1 MIISQTPYRVSFAGG
16 GTDLPAF
23 YRQEYGAVLSTT
35 IDQHMY
41 VTIHRRFE
49 PTIRVSYS
57 RTEMASTLDEVQHE
71 LVREA
76 MRQVEIDEPLEI
88 TTIGDVPA
96 GTGMGSSSSLTVGL
110 LNALYAYRHRVVS
123 PALLAEQAC
132 RIEIDILKKPIGRQD
147 QYAAAFGGV
156 NYIRFNRDDTVDVEP
171 VPCRVE
177 TLTELEQRTLLVY
190 TGQTRDANQILER
203 QSNGTA
209 ERMDVLRQM
218 RDQVSKMRA
227 GADRRRRPRSVRVP
241 FPRGMGAQAV
251 AWLRDQQRSGQRV
264 VRGRPEGGC
273 RGRQAPRSRR
283 WRISPLD
290 GSSLAAPGNPRGAES
305 PARASIPDRP
315 PWQPEYLHPQLGK
328 AQPGTTPCR
337 WSQDRVKALLLAGG
351 LGTRLRPLTDTIPKC
366 LVPIADRPFLDF
378 WIDRLAEA
386 GIHEARVNTHALADQ
401 VRAYITKVNS
411 EGRLHLVESYE
422 PMLLGSAGTVTANA
436 DLADEADQVVIIYAD
451 NFSDIDLRPLLG
463 FSSLPRRSADHGA
476 FPRAQSPRLRDRC
489 SSTRSGRI
497 VSFVEKP
504 EQPATDLANAGLY
517 VVDAQALSPDRRD
530 AARLTWASTFSPD
543 SWGGCAAGFGEVTTW
558 ISELTKPSSERD
570 KMPPRSCRR
579 GTMPKR
585 RKHFVRPSFWI
596 ATVL

>member
-23 YRQEYGAVLSTT
+23 YRQEHGAVLSTT

-110 LNALYAYRHRVVS
+110 LNALYAHRHRVVS

-177 TLTELEQRTLLVY
+177 TLAELEQRTLLVY

-209 ERMDVLRQM
+209 ERMGVLRQM
-218 RDQVSKMRA
+218 RDQVNKMRA
-227 GADRRRRPRSVRVP
+227 ALTGDGDLDRFASLLHEGWELKRSLGFGISGDQVNEWYEAARKAGATGGKLLGAGGGGFLLLMAPPWRHRAIREALNRPRELP
-241 FPRGMGAQAV
+241 FRIARHG
-251 AWLRDQQRSGQRV
+251 
-264 VRGRPEGGC
+264 
-273 RGRQAPRSRR
+273 SRN
-283 WRISPLD
+283 I
-290 GSSLAAPGNPRGAES
+290 
-305 PARASIPDRP
+305 
-315 PWQPEYLHPQLGK
+315 
-328 AQPGTTPCR
+328 
-337 WSQDRVKALLLAGG
+337 
-351 LGTRLRPLTDTIPKC
+351 
-366 LVPIADRPFLDF
+366 F
-378 WIDRLAEA
+378 
-386 GIHEARVNTHALADQ
+386 IHN
-401 VRAYITKVNS
+401 
-411 EGRLHLVESYE
+411 
-422 PMLLGSAGTVTANA
+422 
-436 DLADEADQVVIIYAD
+436 
-451 NFSDIDLRPLLG
+451 
-463 FSSLPRRSADHGA
+463 
-476 FPRAQSPRLRDRC
+476 
-489 SSTRSGRI
+489 
-497 VSFVEKP
+497 
-504 EQPATDLANAGLY
+504 
-517 VVDAQALSPDRRD
+517 
-530 AARLTWASTFSPD
+530 
-543 SWGGCAAGFGEVTTW
+543 
-558 ISELTKPSSERD
+558 
-570 KMPPRSCRR
+570 
-579 GTMPKR
+579 
-585 RKHFVRPSFWI
+585 
-596 ATVL
+596 